1 MRSLPRCLSI
11 LLLLAA
17 LAGVRP
23 ALAQDDGPFPDSGQP
38 SDPDRDPPPSPDPE
52 PPAAKD
58 QPNPEDGVQYDSASS
73 VLASSDQTPLSPPE
87 AGVPLYSM
95 DARRQDAQDLIL
107 EFAHKAN
114 QPVTM
119 LDNYFSLVT
128 VQFKDLPFERALRRI
143 VRAADLDYV
152 KNDEGYTVGLPIDL
166 KLRFPPVNE
175 NPEER
180 IDATYRCRRIDAKTL
195 VKTIN
200 ALFGE
205 ADVKAYEGPEF
216 LTPVVESQSGGSY
229 ESGIRAL
236 NAVEDK
242 FRTHDVGITGK
253 PAFVRR
259 ALAMA
264 RKFDRPRK
272 QVRVRVRVMQMTNQL
287 TRNLGVDWMTQLQFT
302 ANELPS
308 PTEVLE
314 PYPQNTNLPTQGNGL
329 SVGKFSH
336 NPLQL
341 FATLNALEQTGKTL
355 MVLDGEKAFI
365 LSGTRYVYPKIQ
377 TKDSTGQST
386 YDTKEDK
393 TGVYL
398 QVGVQVGL
406 DDDMVLTLYP
416 QVASLSSFQNINGAL
431 YPIINT
437 VEEQATV
444 RALKGEVI
452 ILGGLKQ
459 NVLNDSKDSVPFL
472 GHLPLLGKL
481 FSDDLKASSDQELV
495 FFLYPEIVEDP
506 QYPVE
511 MRLTT
516 RPASA
521 PGQPES

>member
-1 MRSLPRCLSI
+1 
-11 LLLLAA
+11 
-17 LAGVRP
+17 
-23 ALAQDDGPFPDSGQP
+23 
-38 SDPDRDPPPSPDPE
+38 
-52 PPAAKD
+52 
-58 QPNPEDGVQYDSASS
+58 
-73 VLASSDQTPLSPPE
+73 
-87 AGVPLYSM
+87 
-95 DARRQDAQDLIL
+95 
-107 EFAHKAN
+107 
-114 QPVTM
+114 
-119 LDNYFSLVT
+119 
-128 VQFKDLPFERALRRI
+128 
-143 VRAADLDYV
+143 
-152 KNDEGYTVGLPIDL
+152 
-166 KLRFPPVNE
+166 
-175 NPEER
+175 
-180 IDATYRCRRIDAKTL
+180 
-195 VKTIN
+195 
-200 ALFGE
+200 
-205 ADVKAYEGPEF
+205 
-216 LTPVVESQSGGSY
+216 
-229 ESGIRAL
+229 
-236 NAVEDK
+236 
-242 FRTHDVGITGK
+242 
-253 PAFVRR
+253 
-259 ALAMA
+259 
-264 RKFDRPRK
+264 
-272 QVRVRVRVMQMTNQL
+272 
-287 TRNLGVDWMTQLQFT
+287 
-302 ANELPS
+302 
-308 PTEVLE
+308 
-314 PYPQNTNLPTQGNGL
+314 
-329 SVGKFSH
+329 
-336 NPLQL
+336 
-341 FATLNALEQTGKTL
+341 